1 MDKDGLT
8 RQYKKLKES
17 IIDANYSI
25 SKSKIT
31 KSINYMLYSVYNAK
45 SNIDNEKM
53 QVMNNYKIDKKTS
66 IFIID
71 DVNGCDKDVIN
82 ELYKNDCVIL
92 TPEFNDLQIAPDEY
106 EFNKYIYYD
115 LDDNKDLNKTYKI
128 INCLLYKRNVAIFI
142 DDFMSIKNK
151 EKLREF
157 IERIVT
163 ISEHHNTSIIPIS
176 IVKDKTKNILNV
188 GKPIYSDFNI
198 DDEFLLKE
206 CFSTL
211 RWEALEQIYE
221 SKHFEVVQD
230 KIAYEKRYLE
240 YIKKLLEPIS
250 VDNQFVLKKTK

>member
-17 IIDANYSI
+17 IIDANYST
-25 SKSKIT
+25 SKSKLT

-71 DVNGCDKDVIN
+71 DVNGCDKDDIN

-115 LDDNKDLNKTYKI
+115 LDDNKDLN
-128 INCLLYKRNVAIFI
+128 N
-142 DDFMSIKNK
+142 D
-151 EKLREF
+151 
-157 IERIVT
+157 
-163 ISEHHNTSIIPIS
+163 
-176 IVKDKTKNILNV
+176 
-188 GKPIYSDFNI
+188 
-198 DDEFLLKE
+198 
-206 CFSTL
+206 TL
-211 RWEALEQIYE
+211 
-221 SKHFEVVQD
+221 
-230 KIAYEKRYLE
+230 
-240 YIKKLLEPIS
+240 
-250 VDNQFVLKKTK
+250 

>member
-45 SNIDNEKM
+45 NNIDNEKM

-66 IFIID
+66 VFIID

-176 IVKDKTKNILNV
+176 IDKDKTKNILNV
-188 GKPIYSDFNI
+188 
-198 DDEFLLKE
+198 
-206 CFSTL
+206 
-211 RWEALEQIYE
+211 
-221 SKHFEVVQD
+221 
-230 KIAYEKRYLE
+230 
-240 YIKKLLEPIS
+240 
-250 VDNQFVLKKTK
+250 

>member
-17 IIDANYSI
+17 IIDANYST
-25 SKSKIT
+25 SKSKLT

-45 SNIDNEKM
+45 NNINNEKM

-115 LDDNKDLNKTYKI
+115 LDDSKDLNKTCKI
-128 INCLLYKRNVAIFI
+128 INCLLYKRNVTIFI

-151 EKLREF
+151 EKLHEF

-176 IVKDKTKNILNV
+176 IVKDETKNILNV
-188 GKPIYSDFNI
+188 GKTIYSDFNI

>member
-45 SNIDNEKM
+45 NNIDNEKM

-82 ELYKNDCVIL
+82 ELYKNDCVML

-106 EFNKYIYYD
+106 EFNKYI
-115 LDDNKDLNKTYKI
+115 
-128 INCLLYKRNVAIFI
+128 
-142 DDFMSIKNK
+142 
-151 EKLREF
+151 
-157 IERIVT
+157 
-163 ISEHHNTSIIPIS
+163 
-176 IVKDKTKNILNV
+176 
-188 GKPIYSDFNI
+188 
-198 DDEFLLKE
+198 
-206 CFSTL
+206 
-211 RWEALEQIYE
+211 
-221 SKHFEVVQD
+221 
-230 KIAYEKRYLE
+230 
-240 YIKKLLEPIS
+240 
-250 VDNQFVLKKTK
+250 

>member
-45 SNIDNEKM
+45 NNIDNEKM

-82 ELYKNDCVIL
+82 ELYKNDCVML

-115 LDDNKDLNKTYKI
+115 LDDNKDLNK
-128 INCLLYKRNVAIFI
+128 NL
-142 DDFMSIKNK
+142 
-151 EKLREF
+151 
-157 IERIVT
+157 
-163 ISEHHNTSIIPIS
+163 
-176 IVKDKTKNILNV
+176 
-188 GKPIYSDFNI
+188 
-198 DDEFLLKE
+198 
-206 CFSTL
+206 
-211 RWEALEQIYE
+211 
-221 SKHFEVVQD
+221 
-230 KIAYEKRYLE
+230 
-240 YIKKLLEPIS
+240 
-250 VDNQFVLKKTK
+250 

>member
-1 MDKDGLT
+1 M
-8 RQYKKLKES
+8 
-17 IIDANYSI
+17 
-25 SKSKIT
+25 
-31 KSINYMLYSVYNAK
+31 
-45 SNIDNEKM
+45 
-53 QVMNNYKIDKKTS
+53 
-66 IFIID
+66 
-71 DVNGCDKDVIN
+71 
-82 ELYKNDCVIL
+82 IL

-115 LDDNKDLNKTYKI
+115 LNDSKDLNKTCKI

>member
-1 MDKDGLT
+1 MDKDVLT

-45 SNIDNEKM
+45 NNIDNEKM

-82 ELYKNDCVIL
+82 ELYKNDCVML

-115 LDDNKDLNKTYKI
+115 LDDNKDLN
-128 INCLLYKRNVAIFI
+128 N
-142 DDFMSIKNK
+142 D
-151 EKLREF
+151 
-157 IERIVT
+157 
-163 ISEHHNTSIIPIS
+163 
-176 IVKDKTKNILNV
+176 
-188 GKPIYSDFNI
+188 
-198 DDEFLLKE
+198 
-206 CFSTL
+206 TL
-211 RWEALEQIYE
+211 
-221 SKHFEVVQD
+221 
-230 KIAYEKRYLE
+230 
-240 YIKKLLEPIS
+240 
-250 VDNQFVLKKTK
+250 

>member
-45 SNIDNEKM
+45 NNIDNEKM

-115 LDDNKDLNKTYKI
+115 LK
-128 INCLLYKRNVAIFI
+128 
-142 DDFMSIKNK
+142 
-151 EKLREF
+151 
-157 IERIVT
+157 
-163 ISEHHNTSIIPIS
+163 
-176 IVKDKTKNILNV
+176 
-188 GKPIYSDFNI
+188 
-198 DDEFLLKE
+198 
-206 CFSTL
+206 
-211 RWEALEQIYE
+211 
-221 SKHFEVVQD
+221 
-230 KIAYEKRYLE
+230 
-240 YIKKLLEPIS
+240 
-250 VDNQFVLKKTK
+250 